1 MRFYN
6 KTLKTAQETPKH
18 QRLAPKKLL
27 QIENEVAS
35 EKGF

>member
-6 KTLKTAQETPKH
+6 KTLNTAQATPKH

-27 QIENEVAS
+27 QIDNEVVS